1 MVVQDKA
8 EALKVIRLFDGLT
21 DQELDEVAKICGET
35 SFSEGQLCQV
45 EGQAASGIHVIL
57 KGKVG
62 SVNRIPNTIP
72 TGSELILEEF
82 REGDMFGWSSLIKGT
97 ASWPSIRALGPV
109 STLYIKC
116 EDLLD
121 LCENNSRIGYITMRN
136 LASFIASRLRR
147 YRMSMLNTIV
157 AVKGEW

>member
-8 EALKVIRLFDGLT
+8 NALKAIRFFDGLT
-21 DQELDEVAKICGET
+21 DHELDELAKICTET
-35 SFSEGQLCQV
+35 NFSDEQVCQV
-45 EGQAASGIHVIL
+45 EGQAASGIHLII

-72 TGSELILEEF
+72 PGSEMILEEF
-82 REGDMFGWSSLIKGT
+82 REGDMFGWSSLIKST
-97 ASWPSIRALGPV
+97 ASWPAIRALGPV
-109 STLYIKC
+109 STLYVKAD
-116 EDLLD
+116 DLLN
-121 LCENNSRIGYITMRN
+121 LCEKDSRIGYVTMRN
-136 LASFIASRLRR
+136 LASLIASRLRK